1 MRERLN
7 YGEEHQEEDHDDYQ
21 EHHAS
26 RYGDPDYDPE
36 GEDAED
42 LQEPVEHQADHTAD
56 DSLEAGSDFYA
67 RVGWRS
73 KAHRRQRGRFV
84 PPDMRGYAAPVFV
97 RVADLQARATS
108 ASEEER
114 EPEA

>member
-7 YGEEHQEEDHDDYQ
+7 YGEERQEEDHDDYQ

-56 DSLEAGSDFYA
+56 DSVQSDSAFDA
-67 RVGWRS
+67 QFGWRS
-73 KAHRRQRGRFV
+73 KARRRRGRFV
-84 PPDMRGYAAPVFV
+84 PPDIRGYAAPAFV
-97 RVADLQARATS
+97 RVTDLQARATS
-108 ASEEER
+108 GSEAER
-114 EPEA
+114 DPEA